1 MIEWLLVILAC
12 ALMAWAGVPWASM
25 VPPARPGRAV
35 TWALGYLCG
44 AALVTLGMLVL
55 AFVALPINRITVLLT
70 VLAVRLLGS
79 RGRRRPRRPP
89 VAGTVDA
96 WTAAGLAVIAAA
108 LAFGIVQAVRLGGID
123 SIDFLKAWGLKG
135 VAVATTHNID
145 FSNLS
150 GPHLFY
156 PLEVSN
162 VNAAVFLITGNLHDG
177 VLRLPAALFGVALAA
192 SMWWLL
198 RLVLPPR
205 PVVAAIALTVT
216 APEFI
221 GMMTSG
227 LADLVVAAYITLC
240 ALAAYL
246 WLLDGGAEWASL
258 SGFAGGA
265 AAWTKLEGAPTCLV
279 VLAAVLVARRSWR
292 PPGTAVWLEWFALFT
307 VPWLLFQRIHGIP
320 ANRSH
325 FKTIY
330 LHPVWILDHVA
341 RTLGETSHWGI
352 FWPLVVFTIAIT
364 VPLWWNTDLRYLAA
378 VTVPNALFTMGAYVT
393 HYRAGIAGSV
403 EATAHRL
410 YLHLAPTLAVMAM
423 AGALGWRSRSR
434 MQEAELPKTGSQG
447 LAQIAE

>member
-1 MIEWLLVILAC
+1 MIEWTLATLAC
-12 ALMAWAGVPWASM
+12 ALMAWAGAPWARM
-25 VPPARPGRAV
+25 VPAARPGPAM

-44 AALVTLGMLVL
+44 AALVTLGMLAL
-55 AFVALPINRITVLLT
+55 AFVALPIDRITVLLT
-70 VLAVRLLGS
+70 IMAVRLLGS
-79 RGRRRPRRPP
+79 RGHRRPRRTPIT
-89 VAGTVDA
+89 GTIDV
-96 WTAAGLAVIAAA
+96 WTGAGLAVIAAA
-108 LAFGIVQAVRLGGID
+108 LAFGLLQAVRLGGID

-135 VAVATTHNID
+135 VAVASTHNID

-156 PLEVSN
+156 PLLVSN
-162 VNAAVFLITGNLHDG
+162 LNAAVFLITGNLDDA

-205 PVVAAIALTVT
+205 PVAAAIALTVT
-216 APEFI
+216 APEFV

-227 LADLVVAAYITLC
+227 LADLVVAAYITIC

-246 WLLDGGAEWASL
+246 WLLDGGAGWASL
-258 SGFAGGA
+258 SGFAAGA

-279 VLAAVLVARRSWR
+279 VLAAVLVVRRSWR
-292 PPGTAVWLEWFALFT
+292 PPGIAVWLEWFALFT
-307 VPWLLFQRIHGIP
+307 VPWLVFQRLHGIP

-330 LHPVWILDHVA
+330 LHPAWILGHVA

-352 FWPLVVFTIAIT
+352 FWPLVVFTIAIS
-364 VPLWWNTDLRYLAA
+364 VPLWWDTDLRFLAA
-378 VTVPNALFTMGAYVT
+378 VTVPNAFLTLGAYVT
-393 HYRAGIAGSV
+393 HYRAGVAGSV

-423 AGALGWRSRSR
+423 AGAIGWRSRPPVR
-434 MQEAELPKTGSQG
+434 EPELPDTAPRA
-447 LAQIAE
+447 LAHTAE